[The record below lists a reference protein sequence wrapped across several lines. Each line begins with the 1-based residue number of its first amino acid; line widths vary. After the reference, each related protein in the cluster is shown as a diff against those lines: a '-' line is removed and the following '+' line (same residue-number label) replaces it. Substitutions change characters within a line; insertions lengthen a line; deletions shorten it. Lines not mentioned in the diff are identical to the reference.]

1 MRQFAERI
9 TSIEPQTTRKV
20 ALLQALRSSGARQLH
35 VVECWT
41 TYSQASAAIS
51 YCHSS
56 ALRCGSRD
64 NVEAHD
70 VSCCMDGV
78 EQDIEACGPFY
89 LPARDD
95 EPDQLNRRFLVVFS
109 FLLLRSFSWWSAGA
123 RCRAMLR
130 SLDYSFERPP
140 SFIGVMSTTLSSE
153 FGWRRSFTEIVSRPT
168 QQPDS
173 VLSQEFEAFAASERK
188 SSLAT
193 FILWDSTGN
202 TLCTTRH
209 YGTWSLNALILHGT
223 RPPASSR
230 CSRFPDV
237 GRHQRDRG
245 SHWYANTWV
254 SCLCVGRN
262 VNLGTGASERDPDT
276 GDI

>member
-1 MRQFAERI
+1 MFPAAWTASNRTSRQ
-9 TSIEPQTTRKV
+9 
-20 ALLQALRSSGARQLH
+20 
-35 VVECWT
+35 
-41 TYSQASAAIS
+41 
-51 YCHSS
+51 
-56 ALRCGSRD
+56 
-64 NVEAHD
+64 
-70 VSCCMDGV
+70 
-78 EQDIEACGPFY
+78 PFY

-95 EPDQLNRRFLVVFS
+95 EPVQLNRRFLVVFS

-123 RCRAMLR
+123 RCRAMVQ

-153 FGWRRSFTEIVSRPT
+153 VGWRRSFTEIVSRPT

-188 SSLAT
+188 SSLAA
-193 FILWDSTGN
+193 FILWY
-202 TLCTTRH
+202 L
-209 YGTWSLNALILHGT
+209 TWNKVQCFD
-223 RPPASSR
+223 PARNPSPVSSR

-276 GDI
+276 GEI

>member
-1 MRQFAERI
+1 MSGLVRDML
-9 TSIEPQTTRKV
+9 TR
-20 ALLQALRSSGARQLH
+20 LH

-41 TYSQASAAIS
+41 TYSQASAAIFH
-51 YCHSS
+51 CHSS

-95 EPDQLNRRFLVVFS
+95 EPVQLNHRFLLVFS

-123 RCRAMLR
+123 RGRAMLQ
-130 SLDYSFERPP
+130 SLDYSFECPP

-153 FGWRRSFTEIVSRPT
+153 IGWRRSFTEIVSRPT

-193 FILWDSTGN
+193 FILWYLTGN

-209 YGTWSLNALILHGT
+209 YGTWSFNALILHGT
-223 RPPASSR
+223 RPRSLRGVLSSR
-230 CSRFPDV
+230 TLI
-237 GRHQRDRG
+237 DRG

-254 SCLCVGRN
+254 SCLCVGCN

-276 GDI
+276 GEI